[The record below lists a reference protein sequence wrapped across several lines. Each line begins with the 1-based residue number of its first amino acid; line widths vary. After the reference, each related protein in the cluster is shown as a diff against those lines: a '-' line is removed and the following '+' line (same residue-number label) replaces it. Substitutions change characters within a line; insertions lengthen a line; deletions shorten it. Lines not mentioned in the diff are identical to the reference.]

1 MNNLLNMSSV
11 RNLIERIRTPV
22 LCLTLA
28 LCVITIWN
36 FDSSQKEM
44 PLLEGILIIVTGV
57 MLSVLVFV
65 GIFWQEIIQRR
76 AMEEKADYHG
86 SAGFAPED
94 EFNDLQVNSDAPL
107 SAGSFALAPWSETR
121 RLDLPRQIVTRHV
134 LVLGPSGSGKTRT
147 FFIPNCAWTRDASF
161 VATDPKGELWD
172 WTSGYQKDPR
182 RYAPREP
189 DKSECLNW
197 IPLCRDAHLA
207 MLLARAVMESEGSAK
222 TDPFWIDAESAFL
235 ASLFAHTATLKEP
248 TPACAYDLLTSH
260 SATKLIN
267 ALLNSSSTVARQ
279 FANVFMQADA
289 KLRGSIVIAVATRLL
304 FLSDPAVRRFTSA
317 STQAPDWGQLRQGP
331 VAVYW
336 VLQEND
342 IALLKPLS
350 TLFFTLMLYQLKKEE
365 PRVPVTLYLDEL
377 ANIGR
382 IPDFAG
388 EVTVARGRDIA
399 LVLGLQSLAQL
410 TVLYSQ
416 APARTIIDNC
426 QTKIALAG
434 LANDSAELVSRE
446 LGDATIMIPRLSW
459 TNGRNPSSTFSRV
472 DNKRRLLT
480 ADEVRRLE
488 TEDLLVISTNRRP
501 LLLTRFHYAGA
512 ARSAETRTLG
522 SERSQ
527 KFEVT
532 REVVPELPPP
542 LPLLPED
549 LAS

>member
-1 MNNLLNMSSV
+1 
-11 RNLIERIRTPV
+11 
-22 LCLTLA
+22 
-28 LCVITIWN
+28 
-36 FDSSQKEM
+36 
-44 PLLEGILIIVTGV
+44 
-57 MLSVLVFV
+57 
-65 GIFWQEIIQRR
+65 
-76 AMEEKADYHG
+76 
-86 SAGFAPED
+86 
-94 EFNDLQVNSDAPL
+94 
-107 SAGSFALAPWSETR
+107 
-121 RLDLPRQIVTRHV
+121 
-134 LVLGPSGSGKTRT
+134 
-147 FFIPNCAWTRDASF
+147 
-161 VATDPKGELWD
+161 
-172 WTSGYQKDPR
+172 
-182 RYAPREP
+182 
-189 DKSECLNW
+189 
-197 IPLCRDAHLA
+197 
-207 MLLARAVMESEGSAK
+207 
-222 TDPFWIDAESAFL
+222 
-235 ASLFAHTATLKEP
+235 
-248 TPACAYDLLTSH
+248 
-260 SATKLIN
+260 
-267 ALLNSSSTVARQ
+267 
-279 FANVFMQADA
+279 MQADA
-289 KLRGSIVIAVATRLL
+289 KLRGSIVIAVASRLL

-317 STQAPDWGQLRQGP
+317 STQTSDWGRLRQEP
-331 VAVYW
+331 VAVFW

-342 IALLKPLS
+342 IALLKPPS

-365 PRVPVTLYLDEL
+365 PRVPATLYLDEL

-459 TNGRNPSSTFSRV
+459 SNGRNPASTFSRV

-480 ADEVRRLE
+480 ADEVRRSE
-488 TEDLLVISTNRRP
+488 GEDLLVISTNRSP

-512 ARSAETRTLG
+512 ARSAETRLLG
-522 SERSQ
+522 SARSQ

-532 REVVPELPPP
+532 REVMPGLPPP